1 VRLLFLLL
9 FCIIITGFS
18 VSAQTTLNPDISL
31 VGDFQIFSHNDK
43 SLPEEKEK
51 LNLSDPEIEL
61 NINGYLNPYARAD
74 AVIAWHGD
82 HNAEI
87 EEAYA
92 TFLRGLPLNINL
104 RAGKYLLEFGRLNTV
119 HPHAYSFIK
128 RPLPHEMFFG
138 EEGLS
143 DVAIR
148 ASLSIPTGEAFT
160 ELMGGIL
167 KGNVLSA
174 YENEEASEVQED
186 DEVKVEPGFFG
197 RLTTSFAVSDAAEL
211 AIGGSVVNAVYKVT
225 DHESGIEPEQLRAW
239 LLGSDVKYKF
249 KPSRYTALL
258 IEAEGIMRQNKLG
271 GDEKGLNSYGA
282 YGYIDYRFK
291 QKYNI
296 GTIYEWVRA
305 KEAIADES
313 EAGYEIHQGDT
324 KRVGFFLGFAPV
336 EETSLIRLAGHL
348 TDPEDSDSFW
358 EATLQLVIS
367 LGPHKPHN
375 F

>member
-1 VRLLFLLL
+1 MRLLFLLL
-9 FCIIITGFS
+9 FCITIITGFS
-18 VSAQTTLNPDISL
+18 ASAQTTLNPDISL

-43 SLPEEKEK
+43 SIPDEKEK

-92 TFLRGLPLNINL
+92 TFLQGLPLNINL

-128 RPLPHEMFFG
+128 RPLPHAMFFG

-143 DVAIR
+143 DMAIR
-148 ASLSIPTGEAFT
+148 ASISIPTGEAFT

-167 KGNVLSA
+167 KGDALTPHVH
-174 YENEEASEVQED
+174 EEEETT
-186 DEVKVEPGFFG
+186 ETTEPKRDLGFFG
-197 RLTTSFAVSDAAEL
+197 RLTSSFAVSEAAEL
-211 AIGGSVVNAVYKVT
+211 AMGGSVINTVYGFGE
-225 DHESGIEPEQLRAW
+225 DEENPAQLRSW
-239 LLGSDVKYKF
+239 LIGGDVKYKY
-249 KPSRYTALL
+249 KPSRYTSLQ
-258 IEAEGIMRQNKLG
+258 IEAEGIMRQNEM
-271 GDEKGLNSYGA
+271 DEEGEDLKSYGA

-291 QKYNI
+291 QKYNL
-296 GTIYEWVRA
+296 GAIYEWVRS
-305 KEAIADES
+305 KEAHHHEG
-313 EAGYEIHQGDT
+313 EEEHEIHQQET
-324 KRVGFFLGFAPV
+324 KRLGLFVGFAPV